1 MKVRAKTA
9 KAVVEAVLVAAAHDQ
24 RADQGLVHGLPVK
37 RDPVLDPQDE
47 AEDQEVVAVVEA
59 VLTVLDAEEVAT
71 VAIGPLKIKEMEKK
85 VTDYT

>member
-24 RADQGLVHGLPVK
+24 RAGLVHGLPVK